1 MGVGGKQLNEGLDR
15 FIKLQKS
22 YLKSKSCS
30 PTVMGWDESHSSYG
44 FRLI

>member
-1 MGVGGKQLNEGLDR
+1 MGVGGKQLNEGLDW

-22 YLKSKSCS
+22 YLKSCS